1 MYIHI
6 PFCTQKC
13 IYCDFLSGTN
23 LSLRGQFIDALIAE
37 MDCYLDFFR
46 EDKIRTIYFGGG
58 TPSLLSV
65 EELARIYR
73 AIAERWDVSEVEEF
87 TIECNPDDLSEE
99 YLTALNA
106 QCTMYNAECKMHN
119 AQLLTPSASLV
130 PLRQG
135 DNNGGLPIN
144 RLSIGV
150 QSFVDDEL
158 KWLNRRHT
166 ANEAFEAVQR
176 AKRAGFKNITIDL
189 MFALPVQTIESLNYS
204 IDKAL
209 ELDVQHIS
217 AYSLMFEPDSK
228 ITKLMEMNRLKPLD
242 EDVAADMFD
251 LLSKR
256 LSEAGYEQYEISNY
270 AKKGFESRHNSGYW
284 HGMRYLGLGPSAH
297 SFDGEKRWS
306 NVAHTIKYNA
316 QLLTPSASLVPLR
329 QGDNNVVDQIASGEQ
344 GEINEVLGV
353 RNEDLL
359 TPTASLVPLRQG
371 DNNVVDQIASGEQGE
386 INEELGVRN
395 EELLT
400 LSASLAQLKH
410 GDNSWVNTIRTVEVL
425 TEDERFNELVFTA
438 LRTKV
443 GVDLVDLR
451 IRFGDVRCDRLLLQA
466 QKYVNAGNMQIIN
479 NRLSLTHR
487 GIYIS
492 DSIISDF
499 MIV

>member
-1 MYIHI
+1 MAGLYVHI

-106 QCTMYNAECKMHN
+106 QCTMYNAECKMHKV
-119 AQLLTPSASLV
+119 QLLTPSASLV

-135 DNNGGLPIN
+135 DNSSQCAMQNAQLISPFIADTACRVPTGQVGDIGLPIN

-166 ANEAFEAVQR
+166 AKEAFEAVQR

-316 QLLTPSASLVPLR
+316 QLLTPYASLVP
-329 QGDNNVVDQIASGEQ
+329 
-344 GEINEVLGV
+344 
-353 RNEDLL
+353 
-359 TPTASLVPLRQG
+359 
-371 DNNVVDQIASGEQGE
+371 
-386 INEELGVRN
+386 
-395 EELLT
+395 
-400 LSASLAQLKH
+400 LKH

-425 TEDERFNELVFTA
+425 TEDEKFNELVFTA
-438 LRTKV
+438 LRTKI
-443 GVDLVDLR
+443 GVNLVDLR
-451 IRFGDVRCDRLLLQA
+451 IRFGDVRCDRLLHQA

>member
-23 LSLRGQFIDALIAE
+23 LSLREQFIDALIAE

-65 EELARIYR
+65 EELTRIYR

-99 YLTALNA
+99 YLMKLNT

-119 AQLLTPSASLV
+119 AQLLTHSASLV

-135 DNNGGLPIN
+135 DNSWGLPIN

-166 ANEAFEAVQR
+166 AEEAFDAVQR
-176 AKRAGFKNITIDL
+176 VKRAGFKNITIDL

-228 ITKLMEMNRLKPLD
+228 ITKLMELNRLKPLD

-316 QLLTPSASLVPLR
+316 QCTTNGLELKRKMHNAQLLTPSASLVPLKQR
-329 QGDNNVVDQIASGEQ
+329 
-344 GEINEVLGV
+344 
-353 RNEDLL
+353 
-359 TPTASLVPLRQG
+359 
-371 DNNVVDQIASGEQGE
+371 
-386 INEELGVRN
+386 
-395 EELLT
+395 
-400 LSASLAQLKH
+400 
-410 GDNSWVNTIRTVEVL
+410 DNSWVNAIRSVEVL
-425 TEDERFNELVFTA
+425 SDDERFNELVFTA
-438 LRTKV
+438 LRTRV
-443 GVDLVDLR
+443 GVDLAELR
-451 IRFGDVRCDRLLLQA
+451 GRFGDKRCDRLLSQA
-466 QKYVNAGNMQIIN
+466 RKYVDGGRMKVVDG
-479 NRLSLTHR
+479 RLCLTR
-487 GIYIS
+487 DGIYIS

-499 MIV
+499 MIVD

>member
-1 MYIHI
+1 MAGLYIHI

-13 IYCDFLSGTN
+13 IYCDFMSGTN
-23 LSLRGQFIDALIAE
+23 LSLREQFIDALIAE
-37 MDCYLDFFR
+37 MDCYLDFFD

-65 EELARIYR
+65 DELKRIYD

-87 TIECNPDDLSEE
+87 TMECNPDDLSEE
-99 YLTALNA
+99 YLMKLNA
-106 QCTMYNAECKMHN
+106 QCTTNGLELKRKMYN

-135 DNNGGLPIN
+135 DNSLGLPIN

-166 ANEAFEAVQR
+166 AAEAIEAVKR
-176 AKRAGFKNITIDL
+176 AQRAGFKNITIDL
-189 MFALPVQTIESLNYS
+189 MFALPMQTLDSLNYS

-209 ELDVQHIS
+209 ELGVQHIS

-228 ITKLMEMNRLKPLD
+228 ITKLMELNKLEPLD

-251 LLSKR
+251 LLSRR
-256 LSEAGYEQYEISNY
+256 LTEAGYEQYEISNY
-270 AKKGFESRHNSGYW
+270 AKSGFESRHNSGYW

-306 NVAHTIKYNA
+306 NVAHTIKYNSQFTIHNS
-316 QLLTPSASLVPLR
+316 QLLTPSASLVPLK
-329 QGDNNVVDQIASGEQ
+329 Q
-344 GEINEVLGV
+344 
-353 RNEDLL
+353 
-359 TPTASLVPLRQG
+359 
-371 DNNVVDQIASGEQGE
+371 
-386 INEELGVRN
+386 
-395 EELLT
+395 
-400 LSASLAQLKH
+400 
-410 GDNSWVNTIRTVEVL
+410 GDNSWVDAIRSVEVL
-425 TEDERFNELVFTA
+425 SEDERFNELVFTA
-438 LRTKV
+438 LRTKI
-443 GVDLVDLR
+443 GVDLVELR
-451 IRFGDVRCDRLLLQA
+451 GRFGDKRSDRLLRQA
-466 QKYVNAGNMQIIN
+466 QKYVDSGRMKVVDG
-479 NRLSLTHR
+479 RLCLTR
-487 GIYIS
+487 EGVYIS

>member
-1 MYIHI
+1 MAGLYVHI

-65 EELARIYR
+65 EELVRIYR

-87 TIECNPDDLSEE
+87 TIESNPDDLSEE

-119 AQLLTPSASLV
+119 AQLLTPSGQALV

-135 DNNGGLPIN
+135 DNSSQCVMQNAQLISTFIADTACRVPTGQVGDIGLPIN

-166 ANEAFEAVQR
+166 AKEAFEAVQR

-316 QLLTPSASLVPLR
+316 QCIMHNAQLLTSSASLVP
-329 QGDNNVVDQIASGEQ
+329 
-344 GEINEVLGV
+344 
-353 RNEDLL
+353 
-359 TPTASLVPLRQG
+359 
-371 DNNVVDQIASGEQGE
+371 
-386 INEELGVRN
+386 
-395 EELLT
+395 
-400 LSASLAQLKH
+400 LKH

-425 TEDERFNELVFTA
+425 TEDERFFELDA
-438 LRTKV
+438 KV
-443 GVDLVDLR
+443 YHIVHLQIGYAN
-451 IRFGDVRCDRLLLQA
+451 LLNQP
-466 QKYVNAGNMQIIN
+466 Q
-479 NRLSLTHR
+479 
-487 GIYIS
+487 
-492 DSIISDF
+492 F
-499 MIV
+499 

>member
-1 MYIHI
+1 MAGLYVHI

-58 TPSLLSV
+58 TPSLFSI

-166 ANEAFEAVQR
+166 AKEAFEAVQR
-176 AKRAGFKNITIDL
+176 VKRAGFKNITIDL

-228 ITKLMEMNRLKPLD
+228 ITKLMEMNRLNPLD

-316 QLLTPSASLVPLR
+316 QCIMHNVQLLTPSGQA
-329 QGDNNVVDQIASGEQ
+329 
-344 GEINEVLGV
+344 
-353 RNEDLL
+353 
-359 TPTASLVPLRQG
+359 LVPLRQG

-400 LSASLAQLKH
+400 PSASLVPLKH

-451 IRFGDVRCDRLLLQA
+451 IRFGDIRCDRLLRQA

>member
-23 LSLRGQFIDALIAE
+23 LSLREQFIDALIAE

-65 EELARIYR
+65 EELTRIYR

-99 YLTALNA
+99 YLMKLNT

-119 AQLLTPSASLV
+119 AQLFTPSASLV

-135 DNNGGLPIN
+135 DNSWGLPIN

-166 ANEAFEAVQR
+166 AEEAFDAVQR
-176 AKRAGFKNITIDL
+176 VKRAGFKNITIDL

-228 ITKLMEMNRLKPLD
+228 ITKLMELNRLKPLD

-316 QLLTPSASLVPLR
+316 QCTTNGLELKRKMHNAQLLTPSASLVPLKQR
-329 QGDNNVVDQIASGEQ
+329 
-344 GEINEVLGV
+344 
-353 RNEDLL
+353 
-359 TPTASLVPLRQG
+359 
-371 DNNVVDQIASGEQGE
+371 
-386 INEELGVRN
+386 
-395 EELLT
+395 
-400 LSASLAQLKH
+400 
-410 GDNSWVNTIRTVEVL
+410 DNSWVNAIRSVEVL
-425 TEDERFNELVFTA
+425 SDDERFNELVFTA
-438 LRTKV
+438 LRTRV
-443 GVDLVDLR
+443 GVDLAELR
-451 IRFGDVRCDRLLLQA
+451 GRFGDKRCDRLLSQA
-466 QKYVNAGNMQIIN
+466 RKYVDGGRMKVVDG
-479 NRLSLTHR
+479 RLCLTR
-487 GIYIS
+487 DGIYIS

-499 MIV
+499 MIVD

>member
-1 MYIHI
+1 MAGLYIHI

-13 IYCDFLSGTN
+13 IYCDFMSGTN
-23 LSLRGQFIDALIAE
+23 LSLREHFIDALIAE
-37 MDCYLDFFR
+37 MDCYLDFF
-46 EDKIRTIYFGGG
+46 DNDPLRTIYFGGG
-58 TPSLLSV
+58 TPSLLSA
-65 EELARIYR
+65 EELGRIYS
-73 AIAERWDVSEVEEF
+73 AIAERWNVSEVEEF
-87 TIECNPDDLSEE
+87 TMECNPDDLSEE
-99 YLTALNA
+99 YLMKLNA
-106 QCTMYNAECKMHN
+106 QCTTNSLELKRKMHN

-135 DNNGGLPIN
+135 DNSLGLPIN

-166 ANEAFEAVQR
+166 SDEAFEAVKR
-176 AKRAGFKNITIDL
+176 AKDAGFKNVTIDL
-189 MFALPVQTIESLNYS
+189 MFALPVQTLDSLNYS

-209 ELDVQHIS
+209 ELGVQHIS

-228 ITKLMEMNRLKPLD
+228 ITKLMELNRLEPLD

-270 AKKGFESRHNSGYW
+270 AKVGFESRHNSGYW

-306 NVAHTIKYNA
+306 NVAHTIKY
-316 QLLTPSASLVPLR
+316 
-329 QGDNNVVDQIASGEQ
+329 I
-344 GEINEVLGV
+344 
-353 RNEDLL
+353 DL
-359 TPTASLVPLRQG
+359 
-371 DNNVVDQIASGEQGE
+371 
-386 INEELGVRN
+386 VRN
-395 EELLT
+395 EEL
-400 LSASLAQLKH
+400 
-410 GDNSWVNTIRTVEVL
+410 GIRNEEL
-425 TEDERFNELVFTA
+425 LNMDERFNELVFTA
-438 LRTKV
+438 LRTKI
-443 GVDLVDLR
+443 GVDLSDLR
-451 IRFGDVRCDRLLLQA
+451 HRFGDTRCDRFLRQA
-466 QKYVNAGNMQIIN
+466 QKYIDAGNMHISN
-479 NRLSLTHR
+479 NCLALTHS

>member
-1 MYIHI
+1 MAGLYVHI

-87 TIECNPDDLSEE
+87 TMECNPDDLSEE

-135 DNNGGLPIN
+135 DNSWGLPIN

-158 KWLNRRHT
+158 KWLNRRHI

-176 AKRAGFKNITIDL
+176 AKCAGFKNITIDL

-228 ITKLMEMNRLKPLD
+228 ITKLMEMNRLKPLN

-256 LSEAGYEQYEISNY
+256 LSEAGYDQYEISNY

-316 QLLTPSASLVPLR
+316 QCIMHNAQLLTPSGHALVPLR

-344 GEINEVLGV
+344 GEINV
-353 RNEDLL
+353 
-359 TPTASLVPLRQG
+359 
-371 DNNVVDQIASGEQGE
+371 
-386 INEELGVRN
+386 ELGVRN

-400 LSASLAQLKH
+400 PSASLVPLRQ

-451 IRFGDVRCDRLLLQA
+451 IRFGNVRCDRLLRQA
-466 QKYVNAGNMQIIN
+466 QKYINAGNMQIIN